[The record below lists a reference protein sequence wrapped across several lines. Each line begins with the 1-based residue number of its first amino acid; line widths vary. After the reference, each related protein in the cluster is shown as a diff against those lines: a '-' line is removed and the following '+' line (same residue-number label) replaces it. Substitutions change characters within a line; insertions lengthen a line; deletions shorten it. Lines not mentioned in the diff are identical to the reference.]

1 MRKIARAAG
10 FLLRLGYRTDRRR
23 LFTAIVLMTV
33 GYLATPLIGVVLA
46 AFTNAAIG
54 RDGTVAVLLALAVA
68 MLLVFELTMMHFA
81 HLSYFELGDLE
92 QLAITD
98 EVASIV
104 HGSAGIDHFDNPRFV
119 EALTLVNENLIRV
132 RNALESTLQL
142 GGVVLQ
148 IGLTAVLLVS
158 VDPWL
163 VMLPLAA
170 LPPVLLSNRAQ
181 RIIDDA
187 QEAAA
192 VDIQVSRHLVKVATT
207 GSSAKEIRLAGA
219 RDAVISRQRAAWA
232 TTTRRLWRAHWRS
245 ALLRAGG
252 QVLFA
257 AAYGTA
263 IFLVVRSAVRGEA
276 NIGQVVLVLTL
287 AVQVSVQVAGLLG
300 MLGTLQQMGRTVER
314 IDVLRQLTA
323 GPGRAPAIGPV
334 RPVVASPPM
343 SDPSQEPAGQK
354 VVSRTPAR
362 LRRGIRLEQ
371 VSFAY
376 PGADA
381 PVIRDV
387 SMEIPAGSTL
397 ALVGENGAGKST
409 LVRMICGLCQPT
421 SGRITVD
428 GIDLRELTPEHWRSR
443 VATLFQDF
451 ARFELLLRE
460 NVGLGRPAAVD
471 ADQEIMTAL
480 DRAGARGIVRRVPGG
495 LDGLLGHSYGDGT
508 ELSGGQWQTLG
519 LARTLMRRDPLLV
532 ALDEPAAAL
541 DALAEHALFERLVN
555 TAADVRGERGVITL
569 FVSHR
574 FSTVRAADQIAVLHD
589 GRLWEMGSHDALMSA
604 NGLYADLFTVQA
616 SAYR

>member
-1 MRKIARAAG
+1 MRKIALAAG

-23 LFTAIVLMTV
+23 LFTAIALMTV

-54 RDGTVAVLLALAVA
+54 RDGTVVVLLALAA
-68 MLLVFELTMMHFA
+68 ALLLVFELTMMHFA

-92 QLAITD
+92 QLALTD
-98 EVASIV
+98 EVAAIV
-104 HGSAGIDHFDNPRFV
+104 NGSAGIDHFDDPRFV

-181 RIIDDA
+181 RVVDDA

-219 RDAVISRQRAAWA
+219 REAVISRQRAAWA
-232 TTTRRLWRAHWRS
+232 ATTGRLRRAHLHS

-263 IFLVVRSAVRGEA
+263 IFLVVRGAVRGEA

-300 MLGTLQQMGRTVER
+300 MLGTLQQMGRTVAR
-314 IDVLRQLTA
+314 IDLLRQLTA
-323 GPGRAPAIGPV
+323 GPGAPAIGPV
-334 RPVVASPPM
+334 RPAAASPPT
-343 SDPSQEPAGQK
+343 SAQAWGPAGGK
-354 VVSRTPAR
+354 AVSRTPAR

-376 PGADA
+376 PGADE
-381 PVIRDV
+381 PVVRDV

-428 GIDLRELTPEHWRSR
+428 GIDLRELTPDQWRSR

-471 ADQEIMTAL
+471 ADQEIMAAL

-495 LDGLLGHSYGDGT
+495 LDGLLGHSYGDGM

-555 TAADVRGERGVITL
+555 TAAGVRGERGVITV

-574 FSTVRAADQIAVLHD
+574 FSTVRAADQIAVLRG
-589 GRLWEMGSHDALMSA
+589 GRLWELGSHDALMSA

-616 SAYR
+616 NAYR

>member
-1 MRKIARAAG
+1 MRRIALAAG

-23 LFTAIVLMTV
+23 LLTAIVLMAV

-46 AFTNAAIG
+46 ALTNAAIG
-54 RDGTVAVLLALAVA
+54 RDATVAVLLALAA
-68 MLLVFELTMMHFA
+68 ALLLVFELTMMHFA

-104 HGSAGIDHFDNPRFV
+104 NGSAGIDHFDSPRFV
-119 EALTLVNENLIRV
+119 EALTLVTENLIRV

-142 GGVVLQ
+142 GGVVVQL
-148 IGLTAVLLVS
+148 GLTSVLLVS

-181 RIIDDA
+181 RMIDEA
-187 QEAAA
+187 QQAAA

-207 GSSAKEIRLAGA
+207 GSSAKEIRLSGA
-219 RDAVISRQRAAWA
+219 RDAVIARQRAAWA
-232 TTTRRLWRAHWRS
+232 ATTGRLWRAHRRS

-276 NIGQVVLVLTL
+276 NVGQVVLVLTL

-300 MLGTLQQMGRTVER
+300 MLGMLQQMGRTVER
-314 IDVLRQLTA
+314 IDLLRQLTA
-323 GPGRAPAIGPV
+323 APGRAPATGPA
-334 RPVVASPPM
+334 RRA
-343 SDPSQEPAGQK
+343 E
-354 VVSRTPAR
+354 VSGPPAR
-362 LRRGIRLEQ
+362 LRRGIRLEN

-376 PGADA
+376 PGADE
-381 PVIRDV
+381 PVLRDV

-409 LVRMICGLCQPT
+409 LVRIICGLCEPT

-428 GIDLRELTPEHWRSR
+428 GVDLRELTPEQWRSR

-460 NVGLGRPAAVD
+460 NVGLGRPEAVD
-471 ADQEIMTAL
+471 ADQEIMAAL
-480 DRAGARGIVRRVPGG
+480 DRAGARGIARGVPGG
-495 LDGLLGHSYGDGT
+495 LDGLLGHGYGDGT
-508 ELSGGQWQTLG
+508 ELSGGQWQRLG

-541 DALAEHALFERLVN
+541 DALAEHALFERIVN
-555 TAADVRGERGVITL
+555 AASDARGERGMITL

-574 FSTVRAADQIAVLHD
+574 FSTVRTADQIAVLRD
-589 GRLWEMGSHDALMSA
+589 GRLREMGSHDALMSA

-616 SAYR
+616 NAYR

>member
-1 MRKIARAAG
+1 MTRIARAAG

-33 GYLATPLIGVVLA
+33 GYLSTPMIGVVLA
-46 AFTNAAIG
+46 AFTNAALA
-54 RDGTVAVLLALAVA
+54 RDGTVAVALALAA
-68 MLLVFELTMMHFA
+68 ALLLVFELTMMHFA

-92 QLAITD
+92 QLALTD
-98 EVASIV
+98 EVAAIV
-104 HGSAGIDHFDNPRFV
+104 NGSAGIGHFDDPKFA
-119 EALTLVNENLIRV
+119 ETLTLVTENLIRV

-148 IGLTAVLLVS
+148 IGVTAVLLVS

-181 RIIDDA
+181 RMIDVA
-187 QEAAA
+187 QETAA

-207 GSSAKEIRLAGA
+207 GSSAKEIRLFGA
-219 RDAVISRQRAAWA
+219 RDVVVSRQRAAWA
-232 TTTRRLWRAHWRS
+232 ATTRLLWRAHWRS

-263 IFLVVRSAVRGEA
+263 IFLVIRSVVRGEA

-300 MLGTLQQMGRTVER
+300 MLGLLQQMGRTVER
-314 IDVLRQLTA
+314 IDELRQFTA
-323 GPGRAPAIGPV
+323 ASGPAPAAAAV
-334 RPVVASPPM
+334 RRRE
-343 SDPSQEPAGQK
+343 QAGQPP
-354 VVSRTPAR
+354 VGRTAVSRTPVR
-362 LRRGIRLEQ
+362 LRQGIRLEQ

-376 PGADA
+376 PGVDEA
-381 PVIRDV
+381 VLQDV

-409 LVRMICGLCQPT
+409 LVRIICGLCQPT

-428 GIDLRELTPEHWRSR
+428 GVDLRELTPEHWRSR

-460 NVGLGRPAAVD
+460 NVGTGRLAAVD
-471 ADQEIMTAL
+471 SDEEIMTAL
-480 DRAGARGIVRRVPGG
+480 DQAGARGIVQRVPGG
-495 LDGLLGHSYGDGT
+495 LDGLLGHSYGDGV
-508 ELSGGQWQTLG
+508 ELSGGQWQALG
-519 LARTLMRRDPLLV
+519 LARTRMRPDPLLV

-541 DALAEHALFERLVN
+541 DALAEHAMFERLVN
-555 TAADVRGERGVITL
+555 TAADVRRERGVITV

-574 FSTVRAADQIAVLHD
+574 FSTVRAADQIVVLGG
-589 GRLWEMGSHDALMSA
+589 GRVRESGSHATLMSA
-604 NGLYADLFTVQA
+604 GGLYADLFTVQA
-616 SAYR
+616 NAYR

>member
-1 MRKIARAAG
+1 MRKIALAAG

-46 AFTNAAIG
+46 DFTNAAIG

-68 MLLVFELTMMHFA
+68 LLLVFELTMMHFA

-92 QLAITD
+92 QLALTD

-104 HGSAGIDHFDNPRFV
+104 HGSAGIEHFDDPRFV

-148 IGLTAVLLVS
+148 IGLTAVLLVG

-170 LPPVLLSNRAQ
+170 LLPVLLSNRAQ
-181 RIIDDA
+181 RVIDDA

-219 RDAVISRQRAAWA
+219 REAVISRQRAAWA
-232 TTTRRLWRAHWRS
+232 ATTGRLCRAHWRS
-245 ALLRAGG
+245 ALLRACG

-263 IFLVVRSAVRGEA
+263 ILLVVRSAVRGEA
-276 NIGQVVLVLTL
+276 NIGQIVLVLTL
-287 AVQVSVQVAGLLG
+287 AVQVSVQVSGLLG

-334 RPVVASPPM
+334 GPPAAPPT
-343 SDPSQEPAGQK
+343 SDAPQEPAGQK
-354 VVSRTPAR
+354 VVPRTPAR

-460 NVGLGRPAAVD
+460 NVGLGRLAAVD
-471 ADQEIMTAL
+471 ADQEILAAL
-480 DRAGARGIVRRVPGG
+480 DRAGARGIVRRVPDG
-495 LDGLLGHSYGDGT
+495 LDGLLGHSYGDGM

-541 DALAEHALFERLVN
+541 DALAEHALFERVVN
-555 TAADVRGERGVITL
+555 TAADVRGERGAITL

-574 FSTVRAADQIAVLHD
+574 FSTVRAADQIAVLRG

-616 SAYR
+616 NAYR

>member
-1 MRKIARAAG
+1 MRRIARATG

-23 LFTAIVLMTV
+23 LFTAIVLLAV
-33 GYLATPLIGVVLA
+33 GYLSTPLIGVVLA
-46 AFTNAAIG
+46 AFTNAALG
-54 RDGTVAVLLALAVA
+54 RDGTTAVLLALAA
-68 MLLVFELTMMHFA
+68 ALLLVFELTMMHFA

-92 QLAITD
+92 QLVLTD

-104 HGSAGIDHFDNPRFV
+104 NGSAGIDHFDDPAFV
-119 EALTLVNENLIRV
+119 ETLTLVTENLIRV

-148 IGLTAVLLVS
+148 IGVTAVLLVS

-181 RIIDDA
+181 RVIDVA

-207 GSSAKEIRLAGA
+207 GNSAKEIRLFGA

-232 TTTRRLWRAHWRS
+232 ATTGRLWRAHWRS

-252 QVLFA
+252 QLLFA

-263 IFLVVRSAVRGEA
+263 IFLVIRSAVRGEA

-287 AVQVSVQVAGLLG
+287 AVQVSVQVSGLLG
-300 MLGTLQQMGRTVER
+300 MLGLLQQMGRTVER

-323 GPGRAPAIGPV
+323 GPGPAPAIGPARRQERPGPV
-334 RPVVASPPM
+334 PAPGRPV
-343 SDPSQEPAGQK
+343 
-354 VVSRTPAR
+354 SRMPAR
-362 LRRGIRLEQ
+362 LRQGIRLEQ
-371 VSFAY
+371 VCFAY
-376 PGADA
+376 PGADEA
-381 PVIRDV
+381 VLQDV
-387 SMEIPAGSTL
+387 SMEIPAGSTV

-409 LVRMICGLCQPT
+409 LVRIICGLCQPT
-421 SGRITVD
+421 SGRVTVD
-428 GIDLRELTPEHWRSR
+428 GIDLRELTVEQWRSR

-460 NVGLGRPAAVD
+460 NVGAGRLAALD
-471 ADQEIMTAL
+471 SDQEIMTAL
-480 DRAGARGIVRRVPGG
+480 DRAGARGIVQRVPGG
-495 LDGLLGHSYGDGT
+495 LDGLLGHSYADGA
-508 ELSGGQWQTLG
+508 ELSGGQWQSLG
-519 LARTLMRRDPLLV
+519 LARTRMRPDPLLV

-541 DALAEHALFERLVN
+541 DALAEDALFERLVH
-555 TAADVRGERGVITL
+555 TDADVRSRDGVITV

-574 FSTVRAADQIAVLHD
+574 FSTVRAADQIVVLD
-589 GRLWEMGSHDALMSA
+589 AGRVREAGDHAALMSA
-604 NGLYADLFTVQA
+604 GGLYADLFTVQA
-616 SAYR
+616 NAYR